1 MAASGRRSGVKG
13 PAQSV
18 GLLSG
23 ANPTSLTCKV
33 SLLRLLEFDFA
44 SGSMCAFIRKVLAPA
59 EVLRSQVDKV
69 LFVI

>member
-1 MAASGRRSGVKG
+1 M
-13 PAQSV
+13 